1 MNEWNAVH
9 LSSFL
14 RKSLFH
20 FIHYSVVKVG
30 EAMQKMQDRKNIGK
44 IILDPTLEPKPKP
57 VSSLFRRDLMLSAI
71 DKLKHALFMS

>member
-1 MNEWNAVH
+1 M
-9 LSSFL
+9 
-14 RKSLFH
+14 
-20 FIHYSVVKVG
+20 VKVG

-71 DKLKHALFMS
+71 DKLKHALFM